1 MDFEQYNISQCQND
15 DTVKKKEEVLFI
27 VLLPQKT
34 KPTHKKVKETRH
46 SGGTLKS
53 PPYASMRTLVQR
65 ILWRKI
71 NDETI
76 IVTIL
81 AQSWS
86 YLNSNIET
94 IIIVT
99 TSKIIK

>member
-1 MDFEQYNISQCQND
+1 MSLKMDFEQYNISHCQND
-15 DTVKKKEEVLFI
+15 DTVKKKEVLFI
-27 VLLPQKT
+27 VLLHQKT
-34 KPTHKKVKETRH
+34 KPTREKIKETRH

-53 PPYASMRTLVQR
+53 PPYASMRTLVQD

-86 YLNSNIET
+86 YQMQLGCAHI
-94 IIIVT
+94 
-99 TSKIIK
+99 

>member
-1 MDFEQYNISQCQND
+1 MDFEQYNISHCQND
-15 DTVKKKEEVLFI
+15 DTVKKEEVLFI
-27 VLLPQKT
+27 VLLHQKT
-34 KPTHKKVKETRH
+34 KLTREKVKETRH

-53 PPYASMRTLVQR
+53 PPYASMQTLVQGN
-65 ILWRKI
+65 LWRKI

-81 AQSWS
+81 AHSWS